1 MNAHVNSGITWSGSL
16 VAVVEALGSDAA
28 RQWVGLLVS
37 LVLGLL
43 GLYIHVSERRERERR
58 DEEERQRRREDAARY
73 EAARLA
79 ELERRAAEREA
90 VTKGQ

>member
-1 MNAHVNSGITWSGSL
+1 MSAHVNSGITWSGSL

-43 GLYIHVSERRERERR
+43 GLYIHVSERRERDRR
-58 DEEERQRRREDAARY
+58 DRDELQRRRDVDARI
-73 EAARLA
+73 EAARVA